1 MDATHVYD
9 LALRCLAQRPHGI
22 QELTRKLHRKGAP
35 RELVAQAI
43 ARCLEQGYLND
54 AAFAEALTR
63 DRMRNRQ
70 CGPLRVRAD
79 LRARGV
85 AEADA
90 ATALENFLVATDLV
104 TLARAARDK
113 RFGSVPPSDRVSLK
127 KQYDFLVR
135 RGFDA
140 DTIWQLLG

>member
-9 LALRCLAQRPHGI
+9 MALRCLARRPHGI
-22 QELTRKLHRKGAP
+22 QELTRKLYQKGAP
-35 RELVAQAI
+35 SELVEQAI

-63 DRMRNRQ
+63 NRLQ
-70 CGPLRVRAD
+70 NKLCGPQRVRAE
-79 LRARGV
+79 LHQRGV
-85 AEADA
+85 SAGQTESALADFL
-90 ATALENFLVATDLV
+90 ATTDLLA
-104 TLARAARDK
+104 LARAARDK
-113 RFGSVPPSDRVSLK
+113 KFGSAPPPDRATLK

-140 DTIWQLLG
+140 DTIWQILG